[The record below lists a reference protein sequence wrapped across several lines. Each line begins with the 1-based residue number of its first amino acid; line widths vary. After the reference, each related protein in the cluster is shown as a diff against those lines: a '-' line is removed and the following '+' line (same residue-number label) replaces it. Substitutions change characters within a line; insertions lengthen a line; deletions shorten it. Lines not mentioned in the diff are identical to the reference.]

1 MNWRYLL
8 VILLL
13 VLTSLVV
20 VMTSNLPHRPMQLI
34 YLTSQEKQDRE
45 LIVAIH
51 EQATERAL
59 ALLKAG
65 ANPNARGYWDPRGR
79 WDDLVHQRVWEP
91 RRNTDGPTA
100 LMLAAFADDIAVTK
114 ALLERG
120 ADVNAAATPEGI
132 GTSALFTAVS
142 YGRPEIAKLLLD
154 HGATVR
160 PSADGETPLYYALM
174 LGDTKLVG
182 KLIERGIPVNMRDP
196 RGNMPLHEAASR
208 GDAAMLRLLL
218 TMGADPDARNAA
230 GFTPLHL
237 VVSIQNSGH
246 GIHIPP
252 DAQRQSVVVLLKHKA
267 NRLLRIQGKTALQIA
282 EELHHTDLARLLQ
295 SGL

>member
-1 MNWRYLL
+1 
-8 VILLL
+8 
-13 VLTSLVV
+13 
-20 VMTSNLPHRPMQLI
+20 MQLI
-34 YLTSQEKQDRE
+34 YLTPQEQQDRE

-51 EQATERAL
+51 EQATGRAL
-59 ALLKAG
+59 TLLKAG

-79 WDDLVHQRVWEP
+79 WDDVVHQRVWEP

-120 ADVNAAATPEGI
+120 ADVNAAATPDGI

-142 YGRPEIAKLLLD
+142 YGRPKIAKLLLD
-154 HGATVR
+154 HGASVR
-160 PSADGETPLYYALM
+160 PSREGETPLYYAVM
-174 LGDTKLVG
+174 LGDTELVR
-182 KLIERGIPVNMRDP
+182 KLIERGIPITVRDP
-196 RGNMPLHEAASR
+196 YGDLPLHEVASR

-218 TMGADPDARNAA
+218 LRGADPDARNAA

-246 GIHIPP
+246 GMHIPP
-252 DAQRQSVVVLLKHKA
+252 DAQRQSVFLLLKHKA

-282 EELHHTDLARLLQ
+282 QDFHRTELTGLLQ
-295 SGL
+295 SRSGL